1 MTQNKKEGWE
11 LHFDELWNEHDGTH
25 FYKDEF
31 RDFTRSLLHEREEE
45 AALDAVR
52 KILGVAAE
60 AKIFPLGDVAT
71 IKSWKDAVDVLFRER
86 EEEMVKKAEGLKK
99 KWPDYKKTPY
109 AEFPKESVGWNAALD
124 EVINIIKK

>member
-45 AALDAVR
+45 IV
-52 KILGVAAE
+52 KIVN
-60 AKIFPLGDVAT
+60 KWGD
-71 IKSWKDAVDVLFRER
+71 S
-86 EEEMVKKAEGLKK
+86 
-99 KWPDYKKTPY
+99 
-109 AEFPKESVGWNAALD
+109 LD
-124 EVINIIKK
+124 EVINKVIKRK